1 MKPRT
6 IFRMRP
12 ILWSIIIFI
21 LAQGFTFLVASHQDA
36 FLAKNNLSIPVQSA
50 DSITIWPGQ
59 TTSPSGEVTQTTAES
74 SLGPILI
81 YFAVVVTILAVVLAV
96 IPMSALKKVF
106 KFIFTFLYCWSI
118 FVIAVMWLPTAV
130 SAGIAL
136 GIAVLW
142 FFNPRVWLHSLVM
155 LLAMVALGEVF
166 GRLISPWTA
175 MILLAVLAVYDFLAV
190 RFGFMLWMAD
200 KLSESSTLPAFILP
214 YRSPDWGAKLQNS
227 DIPSLKAK
235 KAEERKYSI
244 LGGGDIG
251 FPVLLATSV
260 YFSRG
265 VRDGIIV
272 AAFSLVGLMGAYLIQ
287 AKFQKGKAVPALP
300 PIAVMSLIGLALVS
314 FVL

>member
-1 MKPRT
+1 MKPKMLLRL
-6 IFRMRP
+6 RP
-12 ILWSIIIFI
+12 VFWSVIIFI
-21 LAQGFTFLVASHQDA
+21 LAQGLTLLVASRENA
-36 FLAKNNLSIPVQSA
+36 FLTKHNLSLPTQPAESVSVWPTQ
-50 DSITIWPGQ
+50 TI
-59 TTSPSGEVTQTTAES
+59 SPSGQVTQTPAVS

-81 YFAVVVTILAVVLAV
+81 YFFAVVVILGIVLFA
-96 IPMSALKKVF
+96 IPLSALKTVF
-106 KFIFTFLYCWSI
+106 KIIFTFLYCWSI
-118 FVIAVMWLPTAV
+118 FVVAIIWLPAIASIGVAVIIAVF
-130 SAGIAL
+130 
-136 GIAVLW
+136 W

-155 LLAMVALGEVF
+155 LIAMVALGEVF

-200 KLSESSTLPAFILP
+200 KLSASSTLPAFIIP
-214 YRSPDWGAKLQNS
+214 YRPSDWASNLKKS
-227 DIPSLKAK
+227 DIPSLTQQ

-251 FPVLLATSV
+251 FPVLLASAV

-265 VRDGIIV
+265 FRDGIIV
-272 AAFSLVGLMGAYLIQ
+272 AAFSLAGLLGAYLIQ

-300 PIAVMSLIGLALVS
+300 PIAALSVIGLALVS